1 LNVIILNFT
10 NKSKYLY
17 TKAEKI
23 LSYRKKYSAV
33 RHEYFV
39 MAQKYMSYN
48 KVLLTFTVPDRVIK
62 THTGIKNA
70 RYSKMRVLVDIK
82 AQLSKL
88 ISRESNIKY
97 FTVIELGDNFSSPH
111 LHCQIWIDS
120 DDISAID
127 KIKSKIIKD
136 NGLQNNRCHT
146 SAQNTNISNID
157 IFSYVIKTYS
167 KNLSDDE
174 IWNQEVQK
182 KRYRKHYGKAIR
194 FYSKSTDKYSKD
206 IYRRLYYSLG
216 IVREKANDF
225 LDFFINKFFYFN
237 KKNLPKISSFCFS
250 FGELGYY
257 LTRGFVFQLSS
268 ISLQLKFDIDVL
280 FYSPC
285 CSPPGIY
292 VLLYLQVK
300 NLKLK
305 GNDMYIR
312 LCVSGGII
320 SGDKVRDLCD
330 VFGRNLFNSFEQRKQ
345 YDEYYYKWE
354 VDITVTTEHIQKL
367 MDLNYR
373 VEFYNNIMEI
383 K

>member
-1 LNVIILNFT
+1 
-10 NKSKYLY
+10 
-17 TKAEKI
+17 
-23 LSYRKKYSAV
+23 
-33 RHEYFV
+33 

-48 KVLLTFTVPDRVIK
+48 KILLTFTVPDRVIK
-62 THTGIKNA
+62 TYTGIKNA

-88 ISRESNIKY
+88 FTRESNIKY
-97 FTVIELGDNFSSPH
+97 FTVIELGDKFSSPH

-120 DDISAID
+120 DNISVID

-146 SAQNTNISNID
+146 SSQNTNISNID

-167 KNLSDDE
+167 KNLTDE
-174 IWNQEVQK
+174 QIWTQETQK

-216 IVREKANDF
+216 IIREKANDF

-237 KKNLPKISSFCFS
+237 KKNLPKISSFYFS

-257 LTRGFVFQLSS
+257 LTRGFILIQLLN

-285 CSPPGIY
+285 LDPPFLLFIY
-292 VLLYLQVK
+292 IASEKFKIKRKKYERVLS
-300 NLKLK
+300 NRKLSYW
-305 GNDMYIR
+305 G
-312 LCVSGGII
+312 
-320 SGDKVRDLCD
+320 
-330 VFGRNLFNSFEQRKQ
+330 LF
-345 YDEYYYKWE
+345 
-354 VDITVTTEHIQKL
+354 
-367 MDLNYR
+367 
-373 VEFYNNIMEI
+373 
-383 K
+383 

>member
-1 LNVIILNFT
+1 
-10 NKSKYLY
+10 
-17 TKAEKI
+17 
-23 LSYRKKYSAV
+23 
-33 RHEYFV
+33 

-97 FTVIELGDNFSSPH
+97 FTVIELGDKFSSPH

-174 IWNQEVQK
+174 IWNQETQK

-257 LTRGFVFQLSS
+257 LTRRFVFQLSS
-268 ISLQLKFDIDVL
+268 ISLQLNLTFFLMSGRWFIDVL
-280 FYSPC
+280 FYSPSK
-285 CSPPGIY
+285 SPPGVY
-292 VLLYLQVK
+292 VLLYLQV
-300 NLKLK
+300 
-305 GNDMYIR
+305 
-312 LCVSGGII
+312 
-320 SGDKVRDLCD
+320 
-330 VFGRNLFNSFEQRKQ
+330 
-345 YDEYYYKWE
+345 
-354 VDITVTTEHIQKL
+354 
-367 MDLNYR
+367 
-373 VEFYNNIMEI
+373 EI
-383 K
+383 

>member
-1 LNVIILNFT
+1 LNTIITTFT
-10 NKSKYLY
+10 SKSKYLY

-23 LSYRKKYSAV
+23 LSYRKKYSAI

-88 ISRESNIKY
+88 FTRESNIKY
-97 FTVIELGDNFSSPH
+97 FTVIELGDKFSSPH

-120 DDISAID
+120 DDISPID

-146 SAQNTNISNID
+146 SSQNTNISNID

-167 KNLSDDE
+167 KNLTDDE
-174 IWNQEVQK
+174 IWTQETQK

-206 IYRRLYYSLG
+206 MYRRLYYSLG
-216 IVREKANDF
+216 IIREKANDF
-225 LDFFINKFFYFN
+225 LDFFINKFFFFN
-237 KKNLPKISSFCFS
+237 KKNLPKISSFYFS

-257 LTRGFVFQLSS
+257 LTRGFILIQLLS

-285 CSPPGIY
+285 CSPPSFFKYRLFWVSII
-292 VLLYLQVK
+292 K
-300 NLKLK
+300 RLK
-305 GNDMYIR
+305 
-312 LCVSGGII
+312 
-320 SGDKVRDLCD
+320 
-330 VFGRNLFNSFEQRKQ
+330 
-345 YDEYYYKWE
+345 EYYCFYYTLFYFKG
-354 VDITVTTEHIQKL
+354 VAMLCFIFVLVVLVLVFIGFVRIRGPTVI
-367 MDLNYR
+367 
-373 VEFYNNIMEI
+373 
-383 K
+383 